1 VDLLSITQF
10 LNGILM
16 IAIPISLGIYLT
28 SKFRLGWKIWLA
40 GGAAFVVSQVFHLPF
55 NLTLLNPIL
64 ANIQQEL
71 PGVRGVLVVA
81 ALLGLSAGMF
91 ETTARYAMYRW
102 WLKDARSWRKGILAG
117 AGHGGVEAIVLGSLV
132 LLAFIN
138 MMAYR
143 QVDLGSLD
151 LTTSQVEQLRQQTQ
165 VYWSLT
171 WYDSMLGV
179 MERIFAIPFHIAAS
193 LIVLQAFTRK
203 PGHTQYGWLALAV
216 GLHALSDASAVFI
229 AGQYGVYTAE
239 AVLGVLALIAVLI
252 IFALR
257 QPEIDASLAP
267 SLAKP
272 GAPPAY
278 TPFEVPET
286 LENLEDSRYQ

>member
-1 VDLLSITQF
+1 VDLLSITHF

-28 SKFRLGWKIWLA
+28 SKFRLGWKIWLV
-40 GGAAFVVSQVFHLPF
+40 GGAAFVVSQLFHLPF

-64 ANIQQEL
+64 ANIQQAL
-71 PGVRGVLVVA
+71 PGARGAMVVA
-81 ALLGLSAGMF
+81 GLLGLSAGMF

-117 AGHGGVEAIVLGSLV
+117 AGHGGVEAIILGSLV

-151 LTTSQVEQLRQQTQ
+151 LTTSQVEQLQQQTQ

-179 MERIFAIPFHIAAS
+179 MERIFTIPFHIAAS
-193 LIVLQAFTRK
+193 LIVLQVFTRK
-203 PGHTQYGWLALAV
+203 PGKQQIGWLFLAV
-216 GLHALSDASAVFI
+216 FLHASMDASAVFI
-229 AGQYGVYTAE
+229 AGKYGVYTAE
-239 AVLGVLALIAVLI
+239 TVLGVLALIAVLI

-257 QPEIDASLAP
+257 QPGADAYLSP
-267 SLAKP
+267 SPAQVK
-272 GAPPAY
+272 APPAY
-278 TPFEVPET
+278 TPSEVPET
-286 LENLEDSRYQ
+286 LEKLEDSRYQ

>member
-1 VDLLSITQF
+1 VDLLSITHF

-28 SKFRLGWKIWLA
+28 SKFRLGWKIWMA
-40 GGAAFVVSQVFHLPF
+40 GGAAFVASQVFHLPF

-64 ANIQQEL
+64 ANIQQAL
-71 PGVRGVLVVA
+71 PGMRGVLVVTT
-81 ALLGLSAGMF
+81 LLGLSAGMF

-117 AGHGGVEAIVLGSLV
+117 AGHGGVEAILLGGLV

-143 QVDLGSLD
+143 QVDLNNLNLASD
-151 LTTSQVEQLRQQTQ
+151 QVEQLRQQTQ
-165 VYWSLT
+165 VYWNLT
-171 WYDSMLGV
+171 WYDSMLGAV
-179 MERIFAIPFHIAAS
+179 ERIFTIPLHIAAS
-193 LIVLQAFTRK
+193 VIVLQVFTRK
-203 PGHTQYGWLALAV
+203 PGKQQIGWLVLAV
-216 GLHALSDASAVFI
+216 FLHAFMDGSAVFI

-257 QPEIDASLAP
+257 QPEADVYLAP
-267 SLAKP
+267 SPAQP

-278 TPFEVPET
+278 TPPEVPET